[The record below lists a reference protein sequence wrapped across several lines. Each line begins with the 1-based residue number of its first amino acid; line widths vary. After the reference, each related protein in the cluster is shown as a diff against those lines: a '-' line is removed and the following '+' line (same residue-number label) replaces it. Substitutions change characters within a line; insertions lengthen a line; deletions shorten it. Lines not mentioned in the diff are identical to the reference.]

1 MKIKVDEGNN
11 INNENQRDNDDG
23 ESCRISSNETSDS
36 SYHPDTDES
45 SDHDIIKS
53 RNSTASMKEN
63 NNDSCTMENSTTL
76 EASISFKYKQTKL
89 YRHLQRKHRNVK
101 EVKDLL
107 ALNINTGELKVMRR
121 PNNTKFN
128 KNASDFVLCPQCK
141 GNYSKSALRYHYQR
155 CSKKNLHS
163 PRTRFFYN
171 ARYNIAKAIRYDEL
185 AVEFEHNLCSK
196 ERDPHYYDM
205 IRQKMRQIGRLFL
218 ELGTENDGIDHLFSG
233 EKEQRDFAKD
243 DSIGLTKDYSSSVA
257 RTAIETQFKNKR

>member
-1 MKIKVDEGNN
+1 MV
-11 INNENQRDNDDG
+11 NDLF
-23 ESCRISSNETSDS
+23 NTN
-36 SYHPDTDES
+36 PD
-45 SDHDIIKS
+45 
-53 RNSTASMKEN
+53 
-63 NNDSCTMENSTTL
+63 
-76 EASISFKYKQTKL
+76 
-89 YRHLQRKHRNVK
+89 
-101 EVKDLL
+101 
-107 ALNINTGELKVMRR
+107 INTGELKVMRR

-163 PRTRFFYN
+163 PRTHFFYN